1 MINYSIPA
9 FLSNFS
15 ATEDNRTH
23 ADLKVFYK
31 GETCDGRVFDDE
43 FAEKMVATLP
53 YTPVVAFYS
62 DLKDDFIGHNSTQYI
77 YGLVPHDA
85 NIRYEKDDEGKEW
98 LVTEVMLY
106 TDRIDNIGQVA
117 AKIVGKQHSL
127 EIDPNSVKYEVFQ
140 ENGKTKI
147 RFTDGRFVGLS
158 VLGDKEKPAFTGS
171 EFFTANTDF
180 SELREKFENFFS
192 FLQNDRGAQMKLEQF
207 KALAE
212 FAKLSYSQ
220 KMEFCQK
227 ELNAQLGDHCYA
239 YIVDMYDD
247 KFVAA
252 IYNWET
258 NEDGYNFYGYEIG
271 EDGAVAL
278 SDAGKAFHTFVTAEQ
293 LEYLSGFAAKPSED
307 EEEPKEE
314 PKEEDEFKKDPEE
327 EKPEEKDSEEEF
339 KDEEEQPEDP
349 EEPKDEEEFVEKPV
363 EEDEKDPEDKEEPE
377 DKEDDEDFSN
387 SAEKDPKVDEEEKES
402 ADEEPKDEENAK
414 DKDKKSTCTT
424 LSDSERQELEAFRKE
439 KKQGLIDSF
448 KEQLDSAVL
457 DKFSANIDSY
467 DYSSLEVALALEFT
481 KANKNRQP
489 QQTQALPFSFGT
501 MFATPAEK
509 QEKSYAD
516 LIRERANK

>member
-258 NEDGYNFYGYEIG
+258 NEDGYNFYSYEIG
-271 EDGAVAL
+271 EDGAIAL

-314 PKEEDEFKKDPEE
+314 PKDEDEFKKDPEEE

-339 KDEEEQPEDP
+339 KDEEKQP
-349 EEPKDEEEFVEKPV
+349 EEPKDEEEEFVEKPV

-457 DKFSANIDSY
+457 DRFSANIDSY
-467 DYSSLEVALALEFT
+467 DYNSLEVALALEFT